1 MLPAKLVIGQK
12 HKQENEANSRASWN
26 TPRSDSRPGMSYATR
41 TVISFALTSLMTVC
55 VLVCVIMVVWG
66 SAFSDYT
73 RANVIELAQLTSQ
86 KLADS
91 YEEQGEWTLEGI
103 YSVASSSSISEDIG
117 LQVLDSD
124 GTILYDDTWS
134 LAPAAADVKKDAT
147 TDTGSADVSSANT
160 ESSNAE
166 SSDSSSASVDTG
178 SAEVE
183 SADSSSDSTEVGSTD
198 ADASSVDTSST
209 DSTDTSSADADSTSS
224 SITSTDSGSSAG
236 EKTTLEF
243 DRHGLVSTAPTDQ
256 EGAVTEA
263 ILTSDGQ
270 KVGQVRLWVL
280 GSDALLTKTDS
291 AFREKT
297 IDAMLLAAI
306 IAVVISLFIGFLVSR
321 MLTNP
326 IRRIT
331 GTAKQIRDGD
341 LSARTNLRG
350 DDEIDQLGETFDEM
364 ATSLEKDLK
373 HERRLTSDVAHELR
387 TPLMAM
393 LATVEAMQ
401 DGVYPTDDEHLE
413 TVASE
418 TRRLARL
425 VQQMLDLSRMENH
438 TAPLNLESV
447 DVVELVRGVVNAQE
461 PLFVQRDLR
470 LRFADETQGKC
481 PLLELDPDMITQ
493 AVINLM
499 SNAMRYTPEGGWV
512 VVSVSLDRKHV
523 MISVSD
529 TGIGIAKED
538 LSRIFGRFWRADASR
553 AREAGG
559 LGVGLA
565 VTKQII
571 ERHHGFI
578 AVESELEKGTTFT
591 IHLPR
596 EHVQQSVSTTME
608 H

>member
-1 MLPAKLVIGQK
+1 MLPAHIVTGQK
-12 HKQENEANSRASWN
+12 HKSDNEANSRASWN
-26 TPRSDSRPGMSYATR
+26 TPRSDSRSGLSYGSRMAL
-41 TVISFALTSLMTVC
+41 SFALTSLMTVLI
-55 VLVCVIMVVWG
+55 LVCVIMVVWG
-66 SAFSDYT
+66 SAFSEYT
-73 RANVIELAQLTSQ
+73 RANVIDLAKLTSE

-91 YEEQGEWTLEGI
+91 YEQDGEWTVDTLYAI
-103 YSVASSSSISEDIG
+103 AQSSSISDDIG
-117 LQVLDSD
+117 LQVLDAE
-124 GTILYDDTWS
+124 GTILYDDTWPVAS
-134 LAPAAADVKKDAT
+134 VAADVKK
-147 TDTGSADVSSANT
+147 S
-160 ESSNAE
+160 EAE
-166 SSDSSSASVDTG
+166 PVPDTG
-178 SAEVE
+178 SAEE
-183 SADSSSDSTEVGSTD
+183 GSVVATD
-198 ADASSVDTSST
+198 Q
-209 DSTDTSSADADSTSS
+209 
-224 SITSTDSGSSAG
+224 GSAG
-236 EKTTLEF
+236 QAAATSAEGSATAAEKDEPKIKF
-243 DRHGLVSTAPTDQ
+243 DRHGLISTAPTDE
-256 EGAVTEA
+256 EGAITEP
-263 ILTSDGQ
+263 ITTSDG
-270 KVGQVRLWVL
+270 KAVGKVRLWVL
-280 GSDALLTKTDS
+280 GSDVLLTKTDT

-297 IDAMLLAAI
+297 IDAMFLAAA
-306 IAVVISLFIGFLVSR
+306 IAVAISVMIGLFVSR

-341 LSARTNLRG
+341 LSARTNMRG

-401 DGVYPTDDEHLE
+401 DGVYPTDNEHLE

-438 TAPLNLESV
+438 TAPMNIEAV
-447 DVVELVRGVVNAQE
+447 DMVELVRGIVNAQE
-461 PLFVQRDLR
+461 PLFHERDLR
-470 LRFADETQGKC
+470 LRFADETQGKT
-481 PLLELDPDMITQ
+481 PFIKVDPDMITQ
-493 AVINLM
+493 CVINLM

-512 VVSVSLDRKHV
+512 IVTVGLDRKHLT
-523 MISVSD
+523 ISVSD

-565 VTKQII
+565 VTKQIV

-578 AVESELEKGTTFT
+578 SVESELEKGTTFT

-596 EHVQQSVSTTME
+596 EQQQLPSSTTIE
-608 H
+608 R

>member
-1 MLPAKLVIGQK
+1 M
-12 HKQENEANSRASWN
+12 AS
-26 TPRSDSRPGMSYATR
+26 
-41 TVISFALTSLMTVC
+41 SFALTSLMTVV
-55 VLVCVIMVVWG
+55 VLVAVVSVVWG
-66 SAFSDYT
+66 TAFSDYT
-73 RANVIELAQLTSQ
+73 RANVTEVARVTAE
-86 KLADS
+86 KLAAS
-91 YEEQGEWTLEGI
+91 YEKQGEWTATELRSI
-103 YSVASSSSISEDIG
+103 AKSTSISKDLGI
-117 LQVLDSD
+117 QVLDAKGSVV
-124 GTILYDDTWS
+124 YDDTWPTAS
-134 LAPAAADVKKDAT
+134 I
-147 TDTGSADVSSANT
+147 
-160 ESSNAE
+160 
-166 SSDSSSASVDTG
+166 SSDGKSSS
-178 SAEVE
+178 
-183 SADSSSDSTEVGSTD
+183 
-198 ADASSVDTSST
+198 
-209 DSTDTSSADADSTSS
+209 
-224 SITSTDSGSSAG
+224 
-236 EKTTLEF
+236 KT
-243 DRHGLVSTAPTDQ
+243 HGLVSAAPTD
-256 EGAVTEA
+256 EESTVTEA
-263 ILTSDGQ
+263 VTTSAGQ
-270 KVGQVRLWVL
+270 NVGSVRVWVL
-280 GSDALLTKTDS
+280 GSDALLTKADS

-297 IDAMLLAAI
+297 FNAMALAA
-306 IAVVISLFIGFLVSR
+306 VVAIFISIVIGYFVSR

-341 LSARTNLRG
+341 LSARTGLRG

-364 ATSLEKDLK
+364 ATSLEKDMK
-373 HERRLTSDVAHELR
+373 HEKRLTSDVAHELR

-401 DGVYPTDDEHLE
+401 DGVYPTDNEHLE

-425 VQQMLDLSRMENH
+425 VQQMLDLSRMENR
-438 TAPLNLESV
+438 TAPMNTEPV
-447 DVVELVRGVVNAQE
+447 DMVPFIRTIVDSQE
-461 PLFVQRDLR
+461 RLFADRDLR
-470 LRFADETQGKC
+470 LRFADETQGKSATI
-481 PLLELDPDMITQ
+481 EIDPDMITQ

-512 VVSVSLDRKHV
+512 VVSVLGDRKHV

-565 VTKQII
+565 VTKQIV

-578 AVESELEKGTTFT
+578 SVESELEKGTTFT

-596 EHVQQSVSTTME
+596 EHTADAPSTTME

>member
-1 MLPAKLVIGQK
+1 MLPARMVIGQK
-12 HKQENEANSRASWN
+12 HKQDNEANSRASWN
-26 TPRSDSRPGMSYATR
+26 TPRSDSRTGMSYATR
-41 TVISFALTSLMTVC
+41 MALSFALTSLMTVF

-66 SAFSDYT
+66 GAFSDYT

-91 YEEQGEWTLEGI
+91 YEEEGEWTLESI
-103 YSVASSSSISEDIG
+103 YAVASSSSISDDIG

-124 GTILYDDTWS
+124 GTILYDDTWAV
-134 LAPAAADVKKDAT
+134 APVAADVKKESEEKGSSDSTDESASAESESSDGSNVAGSAVTEDAGDEADAAVVEGSSADAET
-147 TDTGSADVSSANT
+147 GAEPTSSDASNSASDTGSAD
-160 ESSNAE
+160 
-166 SSDSSSASVDTG
+166 TG
-178 SAEVE
+178 SAEE
-183 SADSSSDSTEVGSTD
+183 T
-198 ADASSVDTSST
+198 
-209 DSTDTSSADADSTSS
+209 
-224 SITSTDSGSSAG
+224 
-236 EKTTLEF
+236 TTLQF
-243 DRHGLVSTAPTDQ
+243 DKHGLVSTAPTDQ

-263 ILTSDGQ
+263 ILTSDGK

-280 GSDALLTKTDS
+280 GSDALLTKADT

-306 IAVVISLFIGFLVSR
+306 IAVAISLMIGFLVSR

-341 LSARTNLRG
+341 LSARTGLRG

-364 ATSLEKDLK
+364 ATSLEKDMK
-373 HERRLTSDVAHELR
+373 HEKRLTSDVAHELR

-401 DGVYPTDDEHLE
+401 DGVYPTDNEHLE

-438 TAPLNLESV
+438 TAPMNLEPV
-447 DVVELVRGVVNAQE
+447 DTVELVRGIVGAQE
-461 PLFVQRDLR
+461 PLFDQRDLR
-470 LRFADETQGKC
+470 LRFADETQGKA

-512 VVSVSLDRKHV
+512 VVSVTLDRKHV

-578 AVESELEKGTTFT
+578 SVESELEKGTTFT

-596 EHVQQSVSTTME
+596 EHVSQPASTTMNP
-608 H
+608 

>member
-1 MLPAKLVIGQK
+1 MLPAHIVTGQK
-12 HKQENEANSRASWN
+12 HKSDNEANSRASWN
-26 TPRSDSRPGMSYATR
+26 TPRSDSRSGLSYVSRMAL
-41 TVISFALTSLMTVC
+41 SFALTSLMTVLI
-55 VLVCVIMVVWG
+55 LVCVIMVVWG
-66 SAFSDYT
+66 SAFSEYT
-73 RANVIELAQLTSQ
+73 RANVIDLAKLTSE

-91 YEEQGEWTLEGI
+91 YEQDGEWTVDTLYAI
-103 YSVASSSSISEDIG
+103 AQSSSISDDIG
-117 LQVLDSD
+117 LQVLDAE
-124 GTILYDDTWS
+124 GTILYDDTWPVAS
-134 LAPAAADVKKDAT
+134 VAADVKK
-147 TDTGSADVSSANT
+147 S
-160 ESSNAE
+160 EAE
-166 SSDSSSASVDTG
+166 PVPDTG
-178 SAEVE
+178 SAEE
-183 SADSSSDSTEVGSTD
+183 GSVVATD
-198 ADASSVDTSST
+198 Q
-209 DSTDTSSADADSTSS
+209 
-224 SITSTDSGSSAG
+224 GSAG
-236 EKTTLEF
+236 QAAATSAEGSATAAEEDEPKIKF
-243 DRHGLVSTAPTDQ
+243 DRHGLISTAPTDE
-256 EGAVTEA
+256 EGAITEP
-263 ILTSDGQ
+263 ITTSDG
-270 KVGQVRLWVL
+270 KVVGKVRLWVL
-280 GSDALLTKTDS
+280 GSDVLLTKTDT

-297 IDAMLLAAI
+297 IDAMFLAAA
-306 IAVVISLFIGFLVSR
+306 IAVAISVMIGLFVSR

-341 LSARTNLRG
+341 LSARTNMRG

-401 DGVYPTDDEHLE
+401 DGVYPTDNEHLE

-438 TAPLNLESV
+438 TAPMNIEAV
-447 DVVELVRGVVNAQE
+447 DMVELVRGIVNAQE
-461 PLFVQRDLR
+461 PLFHERDLR
-470 LRFADETQGKC
+470 LRFADETQGKM
-481 PLLELDPDMITQ
+481 PFIKVDPDMITQ
-493 AVINLM
+493 CVINLM

-512 VVSVSLDRKHV
+512 IVTVGLDRKHLT
-523 MISVSD
+523 ISVSD

-565 VTKQII
+565 VTKQIV

-578 AVESELEKGTTFT
+578 SVESELEKGTTFT

-596 EHVQQSVSTTME
+596 EQQQQPSSTTIE
-608 H
+608 R

>member
-1 MLPAKLVIGQK
+1 MLPAHIVTGQK
-12 HKQENEANSRASWN
+12 HKSDNEANSRASWN
-26 TPRSDSRPGMSYATR
+26 TPRSDSRSGLSYGSRMAL
-41 TVISFALTSLMTVC
+41 SFALTSLMTVLI
-55 VLVCVIMVVWG
+55 LVCVIMVVWG
-66 SAFSDYT
+66 SAFSEYT
-73 RANVIELAQLTSQ
+73 RANVIDLAKLTSE

-91 YEEQGEWTLEGI
+91 YEQDGEWTVDTLYAI
-103 YSVASSSSISEDIG
+103 AQSSSISDDIG
-117 LQVLDSD
+117 LQVLDAE
-124 GTILYDDTWS
+124 GTILYDDTWPVAS
-134 LAPAAADVKKDAT
+134 VAADVKK
-147 TDTGSADVSSANT
+147 S
-160 ESSNAE
+160 EAE
-166 SSDSSSASVDTG
+166 PVPDTG
-178 SAEVE
+178 SAEE
-183 SADSSSDSTEVGSTD
+183 GSVVATD
-198 ADASSVDTSST
+198 Q
-209 DSTDTSSADADSTSS
+209 
-224 SITSTDSGSSAG
+224 GSAG
-236 EKTTLEF
+236 QAAATSAEGSATAAEEDEPKIKF
-243 DRHGLVSTAPTDQ
+243 DRHGLISTAPTDE
-256 EGAVTEA
+256 EGAITEP
-263 ILTSDGQ
+263 ITTSDG
-270 KVGQVRLWVL
+270 KVVGKVRLWVL
-280 GSDALLTKTDS
+280 GSDVLLTKTDT

-297 IDAMLLAAI
+297 IDAMFLAAA
-306 IAVVISLFIGFLVSR
+306 IAVAISVMIGLFVSR

-341 LSARTNLRG
+341 LSARTNMRG

-401 DGVYPTDDEHLE
+401 DGVYPTDNEHLE

-438 TAPLNLESV
+438 TAPMNIEAV
-447 DVVELVRGVVNAQE
+447 DMVELVRGIVNAQE
-461 PLFVQRDLR
+461 PLFHERDLR
-470 LRFADETQGKC
+470 LRFADETQGKM
-481 PLLELDPDMITQ
+481 PFIKVDPDMITQ
-493 AVINLM
+493 CVINLM

-512 VVSVSLDRKHV
+512 IVTVGLDRKHLT
-523 MISVSD
+523 ISVSD

-565 VTKQII
+565 VTKQIV

-578 AVESELEKGTTFT
+578 SVGSELEKGTTFT

-596 EHVQQSVSTTME
+596 EQQQQPSSTTIE
-608 H
+608 R

>member
-1 MLPAKLVIGQK
+1 MLPAHIVTGQK
-12 HKQENEANSRASWN
+12 HKSDNEANSRASWN
-26 TPRSDSRPGMSYATR
+26 TPRSDSRSGLSYGSRMAL
-41 TVISFALTSLMTVC
+41 SFALTSLMTVLI
-55 VLVCVIMVVWG
+55 LVCVIMVVWG
-66 SAFSDYT
+66 SAFSEYT
-73 RANVIELAQLTSQ
+73 RANVIDLAKLTSE

-91 YEEQGEWTLEGI
+91 YEQDGEWTVDTLYAI
-103 YSVASSSSISEDIG
+103 AQSSSISDDIG
-117 LQVLDSD
+117 LQVLDAE
-124 GTILYDDTWS
+124 GTILYDDTWPVAS
-134 LAPAAADVKKDAT
+134 VAADVKK
-147 TDTGSADVSSANT
+147 S
-160 ESSNAE
+160 EAE
-166 SSDSSSASVDTG
+166 PVPDTG
-178 SAEVE
+178 SAEE
-183 SADSSSDSTEVGSTD
+183 GSDVATD
-198 ADASSVDTSST
+198 Q
-209 DSTDTSSADADSTSS
+209 
-224 SITSTDSGSSAG
+224 GSAG
-236 EKTTLEF
+236 QAAATSAEGSATAAEEDEPKIKF
-243 DRHGLVSTAPTDQ
+243 DRHGLISTAPTDE
-256 EGAVTEA
+256 EGAITEP
-263 ILTSDGQ
+263 ITTSDG
-270 KVGQVRLWVL
+270 KVVGKVRLWVL
-280 GSDALLTKTDS
+280 GSDVLLTKTDT

-297 IDAMLLAAI
+297 IDAMFLAAA
-306 IAVVISLFIGFLVSR
+306 IAVAISVMIGLFVSR

-341 LSARTNLRG
+341 LSARTNMRG

-401 DGVYPTDDEHLE
+401 DGVYPTDNEHLE

-438 TAPLNLESV
+438 TAPMNIEAV
-447 DVVELVRGVVNAQE
+447 DMVELVRGIVNAQE
-461 PLFVQRDLR
+461 PLFHERDLR
-470 LRFADETQGKC
+470 LRFADETQGKM
-481 PLLELDPDMITQ
+481 PFIKVDPDMITQ
-493 AVINLM
+493 CVINLM

-512 VVSVSLDRKHV
+512 IVTVGLDRKHLT
-523 MISVSD
+523 ISVSD

-565 VTKQII
+565 VTKQIV

-578 AVESELEKGTTFT
+578 SVESELEKGTTFT

-596 EHVQQSVSTTME
+596 EQQQQPSSTTIE
-608 H
+608 R

>member
-1 MLPAKLVIGQK
+1 MLPAHIVTGQK
-12 HKQENEANSRASWN
+12 HKSDNEANSRASWN
-26 TPRSDSRPGMSYATR
+26 TPRSDSRSGLSYGSRMAL
-41 TVISFALTSLMTVC
+41 SFALTSLMTVLI
-55 VLVCVIMVVWG
+55 LVCVIMVVWG
-66 SAFSDYT
+66 SAFSEYT
-73 RANVIELAQLTSQ
+73 RANVIDLAKLTSE

-91 YEEQGEWTLEGI
+91 YEQDGEWTVDTLYAI
-103 YSVASSSSISEDIG
+103 AQSSSISDDIG
-117 LQVLDSD
+117 LQVLDAE
-124 GTILYDDTWS
+124 GTILYDDTWPVAS
-134 LAPAAADVKKDAT
+134 VAADVKK
-147 TDTGSADVSSANT
+147 S
-160 ESSNAE
+160 EAE
-166 SSDSSSASVDTG
+166 PVPDTG
-178 SAEVE
+178 SAEE
-183 SADSSSDSTEVGSTD
+183 GSVVATD
-198 ADASSVDTSST
+198 Q
-209 DSTDTSSADADSTSS
+209 
-224 SITSTDSGSSAG
+224 GSAG
-236 EKTTLEF
+236 QEAATSAEGSATAAEKDEPKIKF
-243 DRHGLVSTAPTDQ
+243 DRHGLISTAPTDE
-256 EGAVTEA
+256 EGAITEP
-263 ILTSDGQ
+263 ITTSDG
-270 KVGQVRLWVL
+270 KVVGKVRLWVL
-280 GSDALLTKTDS
+280 GSDVLLTKTDT

-297 IDAMLLAAI
+297 IDAMFLAAA
-306 IAVVISLFIGFLVSR
+306 IAVAISVMIGLFVSR

-341 LSARTNLRG
+341 LSARTNMRG

-401 DGVYPTDDEHLE
+401 DGVYPTDNEHLE

-438 TAPLNLESV
+438 TAPMNIEAV
-447 DVVELVRGVVNAQE
+447 DMVELVRGIVNAQE
-461 PLFVQRDLR
+461 PLFHERDLR
-470 LRFADETQGKC
+470 LRFADETQGKM
-481 PLLELDPDMITQ
+481 PFIKVDPDMITQ
-493 AVINLM
+493 CVINLM

-512 VVSVSLDRKHV
+512 IVTVGLDRKHLT
-523 MISVSD
+523 ISVSD

-565 VTKQII
+565 VTKQIV

-578 AVESELEKGTTFT
+578 SVESELEKGTTFT

-596 EHVQQSVSTTME
+596 EQQQQPSSTTIE
-608 H
+608 R

>member
-1 MLPAKLVIGQK
+1 MLPAHIVTGQK
-12 HKQENEANSRASWN
+12 HKSDNEANSRASWN
-26 TPRSDSRPGMSYATR
+26 TPRSDSRSGLSYGSRMAL
-41 TVISFALTSLMTVC
+41 SFALTSLMTVLI
-55 VLVCVIMVVWG
+55 LVCVIMVVWG
-66 SAFSDYT
+66 SAFSEYT
-73 RANVIELAQLTSQ
+73 RANVIDLAKLTSE

-91 YEEQGEWTLEGI
+91 YEQDGEWTVDTLYAI
-103 YSVASSSSISEDIG
+103 AQSSSISDDIG
-117 LQVLDSD
+117 LQVLDAE
-124 GTILYDDTWS
+124 GTILYDDTWPVAS
-134 LAPAAADVKKDAT
+134 IAADVKK
-147 TDTGSADVSSANT
+147 S
-160 ESSNAE
+160 EAE
-166 SSDSSSASVDTG
+166 PVPDTG
-178 SAEVE
+178 SAEE
-183 SADSSSDSTEVGSTD
+183 DSVVATD
-198 ADASSVDTSST
+198 Q
-209 DSTDTSSADADSTSS
+209 
-224 SITSTDSGSSAG
+224 GSAG
-236 EKTTLEF
+236 QAAATSAEGSATAAEKDEPKIKF
-243 DRHGLVSTAPTDQ
+243 DRHGLISTAPTDE
-256 EGAVTEA
+256 EGAITEP
-263 ILTSDGQ
+263 ITTSDG
-270 KVGQVRLWVL
+270 KVVGKVRLWVL
-280 GSDALLTKTDS
+280 GSDVLLTKTDT

-297 IDAMLLAAI
+297 IDAMFLAAA
-306 IAVVISLFIGFLVSR
+306 IAVAISVMIGLFVSR

-341 LSARTNLRG
+341 LSARTNMRG

-401 DGVYPTDDEHLE
+401 DGVYPTDNEHLE

-438 TAPLNLESV
+438 TAPMNIEAV
-447 DVVELVRGVVNAQE
+447 DMVELVRGIVNAQE
-461 PLFVQRDLR
+461 PLFHERDLR
-470 LRFADETQGKC
+470 LRFADETQGKM
-481 PLLELDPDMITQ
+481 PFIKVDPDMITQ
-493 AVINLM
+493 CVINLM

-512 VVSVSLDRKHV
+512 IVTVGLDRKHLT
-523 MISVSD
+523 ISVSD

-565 VTKQII
+565 VTKQIV

-578 AVESELEKGTTFT
+578 SVESELEKGTTFT

-596 EHVQQSVSTTME
+596 EQQQQPSSTTIE
-608 H
+608 R

>member
-1 MLPAKLVIGQK
+1 MLAAHLVTGQK
-12 HKQENEANSRASWN
+12 HNRDNEAGSRASWN
-26 TPRSDSRPGMSYATR
+26 TPRSDSRPTVSYASR
-41 TVISFALTSLMTVC
+41 IALSFALTSLMTVL
-55 VLVCVIMVVWG
+55 VLVAVVAVVWG
-66 SAFSDYT
+66 TAFSDYT
-73 RANVIELAQLTSQ
+73 RANVTEIARVTSE
-86 KLADS
+86 KLASS
-91 YEEQGEWTLEGI
+91 YEANGEWSSETLRET
-103 YSVASSSSISEDIG
+103 ADSSAISDDIG
-117 LQVLDSD
+117 LQVVNAK
-124 GTILYDDTWS
+124 GTIVYDDTW
-134 LAPAAADVKKDAT
+134 PAAVLAADSDF
-147 TDTGSADVSSANT
+147 SST
-160 ESSNAE
+160 
-166 SSDSSSASVDTG
+166 SSDSSSTKSKNKIKQ
-178 SAEVE
+178 
-183 SADSSSDSTEVGSTD
+183 STRS
-198 ADASSVDTSST
+198 
-209 DSTDTSSADADSTSS
+209 
-224 SITSTDSGSSAG
+224 
-236 EKTTLEF
+236 
-243 DRHGLVSTAPTDQ
+243 LVSSAPTDS
-256 EGAVTEA
+256 ESAVTQD
-263 ILTSDGQ
+263 IVTSSGETVG
-270 KVGQVRLWVL
+270 KVRIWVL
-280 GSDALLTKTDS
+280 GSDALLTKADT

-297 IDAMLLAAI
+297 FNAMALAAI
-306 IAVVISLFIGFLVSR
+306 VAIAISVVIGYFVSR

-326 IRRIT
+326 LRRIT

-373 HERRLTSDVAHELR
+373 HEKRITSDVAHELR

-401 DGVYPTDDEHLE
+401 DGVYPTDSEHLE

-425 VQQMLDLSRMENH
+425 VQQMLDLSRMENK
-438 TAPLNLESV
+438 TAPMNIEPV
-447 DVVELVRGVVNAQE
+447 DMVPFVRSIVNSQE
-461 PLFVQRDLR
+461 QLFVERELR
-470 LRFADETQGKC
+470 LRFADETQGKDDTV
-481 PLLELDPDMITQ
+481 EADPDMITQ

-512 VVSVSLDRKHV
+512 VVSVRGDRKHV

-571 ERHHGFI
+571 ERYHGFI
-578 AVESELEKGTTFT
+578 SVESELGKGTTFT

-596 EHVQQSVSTTME
+596 EHVAEVSSSTME
-608 H
+608 S

>member
-1 MLPAKLVIGQK
+1 MLPAHIVTGQK
-12 HKQENEANSRASWN
+12 HKSDNEANSRASWN
-26 TPRSDSRPGMSYATR
+26 TPRSDSRSGLSYGSRMAL
-41 TVISFALTSLMTVC
+41 SFALTSLMTVLI
-55 VLVCVIMVVWG
+55 LVCVIMVVWG
-66 SAFSDYT
+66 SAFSEYT
-73 RANVIELAQLTSQ
+73 RANVIDLAKLTSE

-91 YEEQGEWTLEGI
+91 YEQDGEWTVDTLYAI
-103 YSVASSSSISEDIG
+103 AQSSSISDDIG
-117 LQVLDSD
+117 LQVLDAE
-124 GTILYDDTWS
+124 GTILYDDTWPVAS
-134 LAPAAADVKKDAT
+134 VAADVKK
-147 TDTGSADVSSANT
+147 S
-160 ESSNAE
+160 EAE
-166 SSDSSSASVDTG
+166 PVPDTG
-178 SAEVE
+178 SAEE
-183 SADSSSDSTEVGSTD
+183 GSVVATD
-198 ADASSVDTSST
+198 Q
-209 DSTDTSSADADSTSS
+209 
-224 SITSTDSGSSAG
+224 GSAG
-236 EKTTLEF
+236 QAAETSAEGSATAAEKDEPKIKF
-243 DRHGLVSTAPTDQ
+243 DRHGLISTAPTDE
-256 EGAVTEA
+256 EGAITEP
-263 ILTSDGQ
+263 ITTSDG
-270 KVGQVRLWVL
+270 KVVGKVRLWVL
-280 GSDALLTKTDS
+280 GSDVLLTKTDT

-297 IDAMLLAAI
+297 IDAMFLAAA
-306 IAVVISLFIGFLVSR
+306 IAVAISVMIGLFVSR

-341 LSARTNLRG
+341 LSARTNMRG

-401 DGVYPTDDEHLE
+401 DGVYPTDNEHLE

-438 TAPLNLESV
+438 TAPMNIEAV
-447 DVVELVRGVVNAQE
+447 DMVELVRGIVNAQE
-461 PLFVQRDLR
+461 PLFHERDLR
-470 LRFADETQGKC
+470 LRFADETQGKM
-481 PLLELDPDMITQ
+481 PFIKVDPDMITQ
-493 AVINLM
+493 CVINLM

-512 VVSVSLDRKHV
+512 IVTVGLDRKHLT
-523 MISVSD
+523 ISVSD

-565 VTKQII
+565 VTKQIV

-578 AVESELEKGTTFT
+578 SVESELEKGTTFT

-596 EHVQQSVSTTME
+596 EQQQQPSSTTIE
-608 H
+608 R

>member
-1 MLPAKLVIGQK
+1 MLPAHIATGQK
-12 HKQENEANSRASWN
+12 HKSDNEANSRASWN
-26 TPRSDSRPGMSYATR
+26 TPRSDSRSGLSYGSRMAL
-41 TVISFALTSLMTVC
+41 SFALTSLMTVLI
-55 VLVCVIMVVWG
+55 LVCVIMVVWG
-66 SAFSDYT
+66 SAFSEYT
-73 RANVIELAQLTSQ
+73 RANVIDLAKLTSE

-91 YEEQGEWTLEGI
+91 YEQDGEWTVDTLYAI
-103 YSVASSSSISEDIG
+103 AQSSSISDDIG
-117 LQVLDSD
+117 LQVLDAE
-124 GTILYDDTWS
+124 GTILYDDTWPVAS
-134 LAPAAADVKKDAT
+134 VAADVKK
-147 TDTGSADVSSANT
+147 S
-160 ESSNAE
+160 EAE
-166 SSDSSSASVDTG
+166 PVPDTG
-178 SAEVE
+178 SAEE
-183 SADSSSDSTEVGSTD
+183 GSVVATD
-198 ADASSVDTSST
+198 Q
-209 DSTDTSSADADSTSS
+209 
-224 SITSTDSGSSAG
+224 GSAG
-236 EKTTLEF
+236 QAAATSAEGSATAAEKDEPKIKF
-243 DRHGLVSTAPTDQ
+243 DRHGLISTAPTDE
-256 EGAVTEA
+256 EGAITEP
-263 ILTSDGQ
+263 ITTSDG
-270 KVGQVRLWVL
+270 KVVGKVRLWVL
-280 GSDALLTKTDS
+280 GSDVLLTKTDT

-297 IDAMLLAAI
+297 IDAMFLAAA
-306 IAVVISLFIGFLVSR
+306 IAVAISVMIGLFVSR

-341 LSARTNLRG
+341 LSARTNMRG

-401 DGVYPTDDEHLE
+401 DGVYPTDNEHLE

-438 TAPLNLESV
+438 TAPMNIEAV
-447 DVVELVRGVVNAQE
+447 DMVELVRGIVNAQE
-461 PLFVQRDLR
+461 PLFHERDLR
-470 LRFADETQGKC
+470 LRFADETQGKM
-481 PLLELDPDMITQ
+481 PFIKVDPDMITQ
-493 AVINLM
+493 CVINLM

-512 VVSVSLDRKHV
+512 IVTVGLDRKHLT
-523 MISVSD
+523 ISVSD

-565 VTKQII
+565 VTKQIV

-578 AVESELEKGTTFT
+578 SVESELEKGTTFT

-596 EHVQQSVSTTME
+596 EQQQQPSSTTIE
-608 H
+608 R

>member
-1 MLPAKLVIGQK
+1 MLPARMVIGQK
-12 HKQENEANSRASWN
+12 HKQDNEANSRASWN
-26 TPRSDSRPGMSYATR
+26 TPRSDSRTGMSYATR
-41 TVISFALTSLMTVC
+41 MALSFALTSLMTVF

-66 SAFSDYT
+66 GAFSDYT

-91 YEEQGEWTLEGI
+91 YEEEGEWTLESI
-103 YSVASSSSISEDIG
+103 YAVASSSSISDDIG

-124 GTILYDDTWS
+124 GTILYDDTWAV
-134 LAPAAADVKKDAT
+134 APVAADVKKESEEKGSSDS
-147 TDTGSADVSSANT
+147 TDESASA
-160 ESSNAE
+160 ESE
-166 SSDSSSASVDTG
+166 SSDGSDVAGSAATEDAGDEADAAAVEGSSADAETGAEPTSSDASNSASDAGSADTG
-178 SAEVE
+178 SAEE
-183 SADSSSDSTEVGSTD
+183 T
-198 ADASSVDTSST
+198 
-209 DSTDTSSADADSTSS
+209 
-224 SITSTDSGSSAG
+224 
-236 EKTTLEF
+236 TTLQF
-243 DRHGLVSTAPTDQ
+243 DKHGLVSTAPTDQ

-263 ILTSDGQ
+263 ILTSDGK

-280 GSDALLTKTDS
+280 GSDALLTKADT

-306 IAVVISLFIGFLVSR
+306 IAVAISLMIGFLVSR

-341 LSARTNLRG
+341 LSARTGLRG

-364 ATSLEKDLK
+364 ATSLEKDMK
-373 HERRLTSDVAHELR
+373 HEKRLTSDVAHELR

-401 DGVYPTDDEHLE
+401 DGVYPTDNEHLE

-438 TAPLNLESV
+438 TAPMNLEPV
-447 DVVELVRGVVNAQE
+447 DTVELVRGIVGAQE
-461 PLFVQRDLR
+461 PLFDQRDLR
-470 LRFADETQGKC
+470 LRFADETQGKA

-512 VVSVSLDRKHV
+512 VVSVTLDRKHV

-578 AVESELEKGTTFT
+578 SVESELEKGTTFT

-596 EHVQQSVSTTME
+596 EHVSQPASTTMNP
-608 H
+608 

>member
-1 MLPAKLVIGQK
+1 MLPAHIVTGQK
-12 HKQENEANSRASWN
+12 HKLDNEANSRASWN
-26 TPRSDSRPGMSYATR
+26 TPRSDSRSGLSYGSRMAL
-41 TVISFALTSLMTVC
+41 SFALTSLMTVLI
-55 VLVCVIMVVWG
+55 LVCVIMVVWG
-66 SAFSDYT
+66 SAFSEYT
-73 RANVIELAQLTSQ
+73 RANVIDLAKLTSE

-91 YEEQGEWTLEGI
+91 YEQDGEWTVDTLYAI
-103 YSVASSSSISEDIG
+103 AQSSSISDDIG
-117 LQVLDSD
+117 LQVLDAE
-124 GTILYDDTWS
+124 GTILYDDTWPVAS
-134 LAPAAADVKKDAT
+134 VAADVKK
-147 TDTGSADVSSANT
+147 S
-160 ESSNAE
+160 EAE
-166 SSDSSSASVDTG
+166 PVPDTG
-178 SAEVE
+178 SAEE
-183 SADSSSDSTEVGSTD
+183 GSVVATD
-198 ADASSVDTSST
+198 Q
-209 DSTDTSSADADSTSS
+209 
-224 SITSTDSGSSAG
+224 GSAG
-236 EKTTLEF
+236 QAAATSAEGSATAAEKDEPKIKF
-243 DRHGLVSTAPTDQ
+243 DRHGLISTAPTDE
-256 EGAVTEA
+256 EGAITEP
-263 ILTSDGQ
+263 ITTSDG
-270 KVGQVRLWVL
+270 KVVGKVRLWVL
-280 GSDALLTKTDS
+280 GSDVLLTKTDT

-297 IDAMLLAAI
+297 IDAMFLAAA
-306 IAVVISLFIGFLVSR
+306 IAVAISVMIGLFVSR

-341 LSARTNLRG
+341 LSARTNMRG

-401 DGVYPTDDEHLE
+401 DGVYPTDNEHLE

-438 TAPLNLESV
+438 TAPMNIEAV
-447 DVVELVRGVVNAQE
+447 DMVELVRGIVNAQE
-461 PLFVQRDLR
+461 PLFHERDLR
-470 LRFADETQGKC
+470 LRFADETQGKM
-481 PLLELDPDMITQ
+481 PFIKVDPDMITQ
-493 AVINLM
+493 CVINLM

-512 VVSVSLDRKHV
+512 IVTVGLDRKHLT
-523 MISVSD
+523 ISVSD

-565 VTKQII
+565 VTKQIV

-578 AVESELEKGTTFT
+578 SVESELEKGTTFT

-596 EHVQQSVSTTME
+596 EQQQQPSSTTIE
-608 H
+608 R

>member
-1 MLPAKLVIGQK
+1 MLPAHIVTGQK
-12 HKQENEANSRASWN
+12 HKSDNEANSRASWN
-26 TPRSDSRPGMSYATR
+26 TPRSDSRSGLSYGSRMAL
-41 TVISFALTSLMTVC
+41 SFALTSLMTVLI
-55 VLVCVIMVVWG
+55 LVCVIMVVWG
-66 SAFSDYT
+66 SAFSEYT
-73 RANVIELAQLTSQ
+73 RANVIDLAKLTSE

-91 YEEQGEWTLEGI
+91 YEQDGEWTVDTLYAI
-103 YSVASSSSISEDIG
+103 AQSSSISDDIG
-117 LQVLDSD
+117 LQVLDAE
-124 GTILYDDTWS
+124 GTILYDDTWPVAS
-134 LAPAAADVKKDAT
+134 VAADVKK
-147 TDTGSADVSSANT
+147 S
-160 ESSNAE
+160 EAE
-166 SSDSSSASVDTG
+166 PVPDTG
-178 SAEVE
+178 SAEE
-183 SADSSSDSTEVGSTD
+183 GSVVATD
-198 ADASSVDTSST
+198 Q
-209 DSTDTSSADADSTSS
+209 
-224 SITSTDSGSSAG
+224 GSAG
-236 EKTTLEF
+236 QAAATSAEGSATAAEKDEPKIKF
-243 DRHGLVSTAPTDQ
+243 DRHGLISTAPTDE
-256 EGAVTEA
+256 EGAITEP
-263 ILTSDGQ
+263 ITTSDG
-270 KVGQVRLWVL
+270 KVVGKVRLWVL
-280 GSDALLTKTDS
+280 GSDVLLTKTDT

-297 IDAMLLAAI
+297 IDAMFLAAA
-306 IAVVISLFIGFLVSR
+306 IAVAISVMIGLFVSR

-341 LSARTNLRG
+341 LSARG

-401 DGVYPTDDEHLE
+401 DGVYPTDNEHLE

-438 TAPLNLESV
+438 TAPMNIEAV
-447 DVVELVRGVVNAQE
+447 DMVELVRGIVNAQE
-461 PLFVQRDLR
+461 PLFHERDLR
-470 LRFADETQGKC
+470 LRFADETQGKM
-481 PLLELDPDMITQ
+481 PFIKVDPDMITQ
-493 AVINLM
+493 CVINLM

-512 VVSVSLDRKHV
+512 IVTVGLDRKHLT
-523 MISVSD
+523 ISVSD

-565 VTKQII
+565 VTKQIV

-578 AVESELEKGTTFT
+578 SVESELEKGTTFT

-596 EHVQQSVSTTME
+596 EQQQQPSSTTIE
-608 H
+608 R

>member
-1 MLPAKLVIGQK
+1 M
-12 HKQENEANSRASWN
+12 
-26 TPRSDSRPGMSYATR
+26 
-41 TVISFALTSLMTVC
+41 
-55 VLVCVIMVVWG
+55 
-66 SAFSDYT
+66 
-73 RANVIELAQLTSQ
+73 
-86 KLADS
+86 
-91 YEEQGEWTLEGI
+91 
-103 YSVASSSSISEDIG
+103 
-117 LQVLDSD
+117 
-124 GTILYDDTWS
+124 
-134 LAPAAADVKKDAT
+134 
-147 TDTGSADVSSANT
+147 
-160 ESSNAE
+160 
-166 SSDSSSASVDTG
+166 
-178 SAEVE
+178 
-183 SADSSSDSTEVGSTD
+183 
-198 ADASSVDTSST
+198 
-209 DSTDTSSADADSTSS
+209 
-224 SITSTDSGSSAG
+224 
-236 EKTTLEF
+236 
-243 DRHGLVSTAPTDQ
+243 
-256 EGAVTEA
+256 
-263 ILTSDGQ
+263 
-270 KVGQVRLWVL
+270 RLWVL
-280 GSDALLTKTDS
+280 GSDVLLTKTDT

-297 IDAMLLAAI
+297 IDAMFLAAV
-306 IAVVISLFIGFLVSR
+306 IAVAISVMIGLFVSR

-401 DGVYPTDDEHLE
+401 DGVYPTDNEHLE

-438 TAPLNLESV
+438 TAPMNIEPV
-447 DVVELVRGVVNAQE
+447 DMVELVRGVVNAQE
-461 PLFVQRDLR
+461 PLFHERDLR
-470 LRFADETQGKC
+470 LRFADETQGKM
-481 PLLELDPDMITQ
+481 PFIKVDPDMITQ
-493 AVINLM
+493 CVINLM

-512 VVSVSLDRKHV
+512 VVTVGLDRKHLT
-523 MISVSD
+523 ISVSD

-565 VTKQII
+565 VTKQIV

-578 AVESELEKGTTFT
+578 SVESELEKGTTFT

-596 EHVQQSVSTTME
+596 EQQQQSSSTTIE
-608 H
+608 R

>member
-1 MLPAKLVIGQK
+1 MLPAHIVTGQK
-12 HKQENEANSRASWN
+12 HKSDNEANSRASWN
-26 TPRSDSRPGMSYATR
+26 TPRSDSRSGLSYGSRMAL
-41 TVISFALTSLMTVC
+41 SFALTSLMTVLI
-55 VLVCVIMVVWG
+55 LVCVIMVVWG
-66 SAFSDYT
+66 SAFSEYT
-73 RANVIELAQLTSQ
+73 RANVIDLAKLTSE

-91 YEEQGEWTLEGI
+91 YEQDGEWTVDTLYAI
-103 YSVASSSSISEDIG
+103 AQSSSISDDIG
-117 LQVLDSD
+117 LQVLDAE
-124 GTILYDDTWS
+124 GTILYDDTWPVAS
-134 LAPAAADVKKDAT
+134 VAADVKK
-147 TDTGSADVSSANT
+147 S
-160 ESSNAE
+160 EAE
-166 SSDSSSASVDTG
+166 PVPDTG
-178 SAEVE
+178 SAEE
-183 SADSSSDSTEVGSTD
+183 GSVVATD
-198 ADASSVDTSST
+198 Q
-209 DSTDTSSADADSTSS
+209 
-224 SITSTDSGSSAG
+224 GSAG
-236 EKTTLEF
+236 QAAATSAEGSATAAEEDEPKIKF
-243 DRHGLVSTAPTDQ
+243 DRHGLISTAPTDE
-256 EGAVTEA
+256 EGAITEP
-263 ILTSDGQ
+263 ITTSDG
-270 KVGQVRLWVL
+270 KVVGKVRLWVL
-280 GSDALLTKTDS
+280 GSDVLLTKTDT

-297 IDAMLLAAI
+297 IDAMFLAAA
-306 IAVVISLFIGFLVSR
+306 IAVAISVMIGLFVSR

-341 LSARTNLRG
+341 LSARTNMRG

-401 DGVYPTDDEHLE
+401 DGVYPTDNEHLE

-438 TAPLNLESV
+438 TAPMNIEAV
-447 DVVELVRGVVNAQE
+447 DMVELVRGIVNAQE
-461 PLFVQRDLR
+461 PLFHERDLR
-470 LRFADETQGKC
+470 LRFADETQDKM
-481 PLLELDPDMITQ
+481 PFIKVDPDMITQ
-493 AVINLM
+493 CVINLM

-512 VVSVSLDRKHV
+512 IVTVGLDRKHLT
-523 MISVSD
+523 ISVSD

-565 VTKQII
+565 VTKQIV

-578 AVESELEKGTTFT
+578 SVESELEKGTTFT

-596 EHVQQSVSTTME
+596 EQQQQPSSTTIE
-608 H
+608 R

>member
-1 MLPAKLVIGQK
+1 MLSAHIVTGQK
-12 HKQENEANSRASWN
+12 HKSDNEANSRASWN
-26 TPRSDSRPGMSYATR
+26 TPRSDSRSGLSYGSRMAL
-41 TVISFALTSLMTVC
+41 SFALTSLMTVLI
-55 VLVCVIMVVWG
+55 LVCVIMVVWG
-66 SAFSDYT
+66 SAFSEYT
-73 RANVIELAQLTSQ
+73 RANVVDLAKLTSE

-91 YEEQGEWTLEGI
+91 YEQDGEWTVDTLYAI
-103 YSVASSSSISEDIG
+103 AQSSSISDDIG
-117 LQVLDSD
+117 LQVLDAE
-124 GTILYDDTWS
+124 GTILYDDTWPVAS
-134 LAPAAADVKKDAT
+134 VAADVKK
-147 TDTGSADVSSANT
+147 S
-160 ESSNAE
+160 EAE
-166 SSDSSSASVDTG
+166 PVPDTG
-178 SAEVE
+178 SAEE
-183 SADSSSDSTEVGSTD
+183 GSVVATD
-198 ADASSVDTSST
+198 Q
-209 DSTDTSSADADSTSS
+209 
-224 SITSTDSGSSAG
+224 GSAG
-236 EKTTLEF
+236 QEAATSAEGSATAAEKDEPKIKF
-243 DRHGLVSTAPTDQ
+243 DRHGLISTAPTDE
-256 EGAVTEA
+256 EGAITEP
-263 ILTSDGQ
+263 ITTSDG
-270 KVGQVRLWVL
+270 KVVGKVRLWVL
-280 GSDALLTKTDS
+280 GSDVLLTKTDT

-297 IDAMLLAAI
+297 IDAMFLAAA
-306 IAVVISLFIGFLVSR
+306 IAVAISVMIGLFVSR

-341 LSARTNLRG
+341 LSARTNMRG

-401 DGVYPTDDEHLE
+401 DGVYPTDNEHLE

-438 TAPLNLESV
+438 TAPMNIEAV
-447 DVVELVRGVVNAQE
+447 DMVELVRGIVNAQE
-461 PLFVQRDLR
+461 PLFHERDLR
-470 LRFADETQGKC
+470 LRFADETQGKM
-481 PLLELDPDMITQ
+481 PFIKVDPDMITQ
-493 AVINLM
+493 CVINLM

-512 VVSVSLDRKHV
+512 IVTVGLDRKHLT
-523 MISVSD
+523 ISVSD

-565 VTKQII
+565 VTKQIV

-578 AVESELEKGTTFT
+578 SVESELEKGTTFT

-596 EHVQQSVSTTME
+596 EQQQQPSSTTIE
-608 H
+608 R

>member
-1 MLPAKLVIGQK
+1 MLPARMVIGQK

-26 TPRSDSRPGMSYATR
+26 TPRSDSRTGMSYATR
-41 TVISFALTSLMTVC
+41 MALSFALTSLMTVF

-66 SAFSDYT
+66 GAFSDYT

-91 YEEQGEWTLEGI
+91 YEKEGEWTLESI
-103 YSVASSSSISEDIG
+103 YAVASSSSISDDIG

-124 GTILYDDTWS
+124 GTILYDDTWAV
-134 LAPAAADVKKDAT
+134 APAAAEVKKESGEKSSESDSENESGSDSVSDSASVGDAEAAATDTADSVEASADASTATDESAT
-147 TDTGSADVSSANT
+147 TDSST
-160 ESSNAE
+160 ST
-166 SSDSSSASVDTG
+166 DSTADTG
-178 SAEVE
+178 SAEE
-183 SADSSSDSTEVGSTD
+183 
-198 ADASSVDTSST
+198 DTT
-209 DSTDTSSADADSTSS
+209 A
-224 SITSTDSGSSAG
+224 
-236 EKTTLEF
+236 TLQF
-243 DRHGLVSTAPTDQ
+243 DKHGLISTAPTDQ

-263 ILTSDGQ
+263 ILTSDGET
-270 KVGQVRLWVL
+270 VGQVRLWVL
-280 GSDALLTKTDS
+280 GSDALLTKADT

-306 IAVVISLFIGFLVSR
+306 IAVAISLMIGFLVSR

-341 LSARTNLRG
+341 LSARTGLRG

-364 ATSLEKDLK
+364 ATSLEKDMK
-373 HERRLTSDVAHELR
+373 HEKRLTSDVAHELR

-401 DGVYPTDDEHLE
+401 DGVYPTDNEHLE

-438 TAPLNLESV
+438 TAPMNLEPV
-447 DVVELVRGVVNAQE
+447 DTVELVRGIVGAQE
-461 PLFVQRDLR
+461 PLFDQRDLR
-470 LRFADETQGKC
+470 LRFADETQGKA

-512 VVSVSLDRKHV
+512 VVSVSVDRKHV

-578 AVESELEKGTTFT
+578 SVESELEKGTTFT

-596 EHVQQSVSTTME
+596 EHVNQPASTTMNP
-608 H
+608 

>member
-1 MLPAKLVIGQK
+1 MLPAHIVTGQK
-12 HKQENEANSRASWN
+12 HKSDNEANSRASWN
-26 TPRSDSRPGMSYATR
+26 TPRSDSRSGLSYGSRMAL
-41 TVISFALTSLMTVC
+41 SFALTSLMTVLI
-55 VLVCVIMVVWG
+55 LVCVIMVVWG
-66 SAFSDYT
+66 SAFSEYT
-73 RANVIELAQLTSQ
+73 RANVIDLAKLTSEN
-86 KLADS
+86 LADS
-91 YEEQGEWTLEGI
+91 YEQDGEWTVDTLYAI
-103 YSVASSSSISEDIG
+103 AQSSSISDDIG
-117 LQVLDSD
+117 LQVLDAE
-124 GTILYDDTWS
+124 GTILYDDTWPVAS
-134 LAPAAADVKKDAT
+134 VAADVKK
-147 TDTGSADVSSANT
+147 S
-160 ESSNAE
+160 EAE
-166 SSDSSSASVDTG
+166 PVPDTG
-178 SAEVE
+178 SAEE
-183 SADSSSDSTEVGSTD
+183 GSVVATD
-198 ADASSVDTSST
+198 Q
-209 DSTDTSSADADSTSS
+209 
-224 SITSTDSGSSAG
+224 GSAG
-236 EKTTLEF
+236 QAAATSAEGSATAAEEDEPKIKF
-243 DRHGLVSTAPTDQ
+243 DRHGLISTAPTDE
-256 EGAVTEA
+256 EGAITEP
-263 ILTSDGQ
+263 ITTSDG
-270 KVGQVRLWVL
+270 KVVGKVRLWVL
-280 GSDALLTKTDS
+280 GSDVLLTKTDT

-297 IDAMLLAAI
+297 IDAMFLAAA
-306 IAVVISLFIGFLVSR
+306 IAVAISVMIGLFVSR

-341 LSARTNLRG
+341 LSARTNMRG

-401 DGVYPTDDEHLE
+401 DGVYPTDNEHLE

-438 TAPLNLESV
+438 TAPMNIEAV
-447 DVVELVRGVVNAQE
+447 DMVELVRGIVNAQE
-461 PLFVQRDLR
+461 PLFHERDLR
-470 LRFADETQGKC
+470 LRFADETQGKM
-481 PLLELDPDMITQ
+481 PFIKVDPDMITQ
-493 AVINLM
+493 CVINLM

-512 VVSVSLDRKHV
+512 IVTVGLDRKHLT
-523 MISVSD
+523 ISVSD

-565 VTKQII
+565 VTKQIV

-578 AVESELEKGTTFT
+578 SVESELEKGTTFT

-596 EHVQQSVSTTME
+596 EQQQQPSSTTIE
-608 H
+608 R